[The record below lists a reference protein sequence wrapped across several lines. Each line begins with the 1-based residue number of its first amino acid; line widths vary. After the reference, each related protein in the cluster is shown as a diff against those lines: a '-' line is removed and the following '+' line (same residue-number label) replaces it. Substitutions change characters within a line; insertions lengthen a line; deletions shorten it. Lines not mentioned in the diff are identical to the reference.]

1 MKRIHTFR
9 LCTAIVLA
17 LALLVTMVACAEDDT
32 SETASATEAVT
43 NAPATESTT
52 EPTSEATTD
61 PASEGETDPVQATYL
76 FTVVYGDTQLPAEG
90 VQVQLCQG
98 DDFCLMPAGTD
109 AEGKVSY
116 SLGTNPYGVYDVHIL
131 EDSLPEGYT
140 FDNAEIKTSA
150 EETSY
155 TLTLKPVEAETDP
168 ATDAQTETSL
178 ESDADTEP
186 ESETEEPD
194 PATVMDMSAEV
205 INIGTAKQLMYFNQ
219 YINCELDES
228 VYSADWYGLDG
239 QTVCLTA
246 DIDLAGYEW
255 TPLDGEYLWDVI
267 FDGQGHSIK
276 NMTIY
281 YNLDRVLVTNDE
293 GANSGCGF
301 IGTAAQST
309 YLEFRN
315 ITFEGAYI
323 VARERHIGCLIGR
336 NMGAT
341 CSFEDVTLKDLH
353 IDGWCDYNNQTADN
367 DGYHIAFRVGGFVG
381 ATFAGSMDFTR
392 CTVKGMY
399 ASGFHNL
406 AAFLGCDNVT
416 NGSVSGYS
424 FQECHAEDVHLVFSY
439 WLINDPAM
447 AKRYVTVFFNE
458 AGNQWF
464 DTLDECLENGNTY
477 LNVYYYD
484 WTSTDEVDDE
494 GNKNIDLM
502 DSYLPENFRSWTPED
517 AAS

>member
-17 LALLVTMVACAEDDT
+17 LALLVTMVACAEDGT
-32 SETASATEAVT
+32 SETASATEAAT

-168 ATDAQTETSL
+168 ATDAQTETSP

-219 YINCELDES
+219 YINGELDES

-281 YNLDRVLVTNDE
+281 YNLDRGLISNA
-293 GANSGCGF
+293 GASSGCGF
-301 IGTAAQST
+301 VGSAAQST

-315 ITFEGAYI
+315 ITFEDAYV
-323 VARERHIGCLIGR
+323 VARERHVGCLVGR
-336 NMGAT
+336 NGGAQ
-341 CSFEDVTLKDLH
+341 CIFEDVTVKNFTV
-353 IDGWCDYNNQTADN
+353 DGWCDSTNQSADT
-367 DGYHIAFRVGGFVG
+367 DGYPICFRIGGIMG
-381 ATFAGSMDFTR
+381 TTQAGYQEFTR
-392 CTVKGMY
+392 CTVNGMV

-406 AAFLGCDNVT
+406 AGILGYDGT
-416 NGSVSGYS
+416 GSVTAYS
-424 FQECHAEDVHLVFSY
+424 FEDCHVENAHFTFSY
-439 WLINDPAM
+439 CLSASYTIDMPR
-447 AKRYVTVFFNE
+447 KFVSVFYCDSN
-458 AGNQWF
+458 WI
-464 DTLDECLENGNTY
+464 DTLDECVEQGNDY

-484 WTSTDEVDDE
+484 WTSTDEMDDE
-494 GNKNIDLM
+494 GHKDTESM
-502 DSYLPENFRSWTPED
+502 TSYIASEFRSWTQEEKD